1 MGANSPLPI
10 AWTRR
15 REKRRGRARATH
27 LRPLDS
33 TTLDESPTYR
43 RIEERDPP
51 PQRQE
56 VGDADNAL
64 INHYLKEVSRHR
76 LLDSLEERDLAR
88 LARKGDISARDRLI
102 QANLRLVVKMA
113 KNYLKRGVPFLDL
126 IQEGNRGL
134 MQAVEKFD
142 PEKGFRFTTY
152 ASWWIKQS
160 LVRAIANMSR
170 TIRLPVH
177 MNETVSRIQ
186 KMINTMQ
193 TQLNRMPTAEEIAKN
208 TGLPLDKVETAL
220 SSTKD
225 AVSMDAQRGDSNDN
239 SGSLTMY
246 IANDRSPKPEEII
259 SRKLLH
265 VALVDVLKTLTD
277 KEREVLEARFG
288 LFNKRTQTLEEIG
301 HRFGVT
307 RERIRQI
314 ESKALRQLR
323 HPSRSKRLEDFY
335 M

>member
-10 AWTRR
+10 ALT
-15 REKRRGRARATH
+15 KRRPKRRSRTRSTH

-33 TTLDESPTYR
+33 
-43 RIEERDPP
+43 IEMDGRSVREQAEKRAEAKPKH
-51 PQRQE
+51 E
-56 VGDADNAL
+56 YGDADNGL

-88 LARKGDISARDRLI
+88 LALKGDLTARDRLI

-113 KNYLKRGVPFLDL
+113 KNYVKRGVPFLDL

-193 TQLNRMPTAEEIAKN
+193 TQLNRMPTAEEIAKT

-220 SSTKD
+220 SSTRD
-225 AVSMDAQRGDSNDN
+225 AVSMDASHGDNNDS
-239 SGSLTMY
+239 SGSLNTY
-246 IANDRSPKPEEII
+246 IVNDRSPKPEEII

-301 HRFGVT
+301 HRYGVT

-314 ESKALRQLR
+314 EAKALRQLR